1 MKQSDKR
8 FHTIDGETLMSQP
21 LQPLNFVVDSLLS
34 RGLHILSRSEFIG
47 TPTELSQKIDPD
59 GREGITPKKVSRMIL
74 QSVDALSKNGI
85 LVSVRRSNGKRIIEL
100 RRAYSDDSQ
109 GAPKSTLATLFPPV
123 SRFERLCR
131 AGGVT
136 TRPREINGAEAG
148 FTPKSRGISP
158 KN

>member
-85 LVSVRRSNGKRIIEL
+85 LVSVRRSLSLIHISE
-100 RRAYSDDSQ
+100 
-109 GAPKSTLATLFPPV
+109 P
-123 SRFERLCR
+123 
-131 AGGVT
+131 
-136 TRPREINGAEAG
+136 TRPY
-148 FTPKSRGISP
+148 
-158 KN
+158 

>member
-8 FHTIDGETLMSQP
+8 FHTIDSETLMSQP

-34 RGLHILSRSEFIG
+34 RGLHILSR
-47 TPTELSQKIDPD
+47 
-59 GREGITPKKVSRMIL
+59 ITPKKVSRMIL

-109 GAPKSTLATLFPPV
+109 GAPEIDPCDPV
-123 SRFERLCR
+123 PACE
-131 AGGVT
+131 
-136 TRPREINGAEAG
+136 PI
-148 FTPKSRGISP
+148 
-158 KN
+158 

>member
-59 GREGITPKKVSRMIL
+59 GREGITPEEGVPH
-74 QSVDALSKNGI
+74 
-85 LVSVRRSNGKRIIEL
+85 
-100 RRAYSDDSQ
+100 DS
-109 GAPKSTLATLFPPV
+109 AK
-123 SRFERLCR
+123 C
-131 AGGVT
+131 
-136 TRPREINGAEAG
+136 
-148 FTPKSRGISP
+148 
-158 KN
+158 